1 VIQVRQPLFVVLSDG
16 QIRNRYQI
24 RLANRGDHEETYVLG
39 VRGIPEEAADFGNF
53 RRVTVKPGQSL
64 LVQVSVKLPPEMAA
78 RVESFAF
85 TITPQSRPHEV
96 HESPARFYSQHSV
109 Q

>member
-1 VIQVRQPLFVVLSDG
+1 
-16 QIRNRYQI
+16 
-24 RLANRGDHEETYVLG
+24 
-39 VRGIPEEAADFGNF
+39 
-53 RRVTVKPGQSL
+53 VTVKPGQSL